1 MDMEWRNREYNSSI
15 LRARRSKDTQV
26 VDVPDEIAR
35 EVPVAIANNRA
46 DKEVD
51 ISAIRGTLTGKL
63 GPWLALEDIISVDDI
78 EMDDFPKTSSGKTQ
92 KNILRENFV

>member
-1 MDMEWRNREYNSSI
+1 
-15 LRARRSKDTQV
+15 V

-35 EVPVAIANNRA
+35 QVPVAIVNNQA

-51 ISAIRGTLTGKL
+51 ISDIRGTLTEKFE
-63 GPWLALEDIISVDDI
+63 PWFALEDIISVEDI
-78 EMDDFPKTSSGKTQ
+78 GMDDFPKTSSGKTQ